1 MTLSDLEKIEENFNT
16 IKKRFGHDFEE
27 KYNKIFINIKA
38 LEKEY
43 FKNFGSNNL
52 ELQNSL
58 KMDKFNYERDLKI
71 L

>member
-1 MTLSDLEKIEENFNT
+1 MTLSDLDKIEENFNT
-16 IKKRFGHDFEE
+16 IKKTKLNNFEE
-27 KYNKIFINIKA
+27 KYNKIFIKIKA

-58 KMDKFNYERDLKI
+58 KK
-71 L
+71 